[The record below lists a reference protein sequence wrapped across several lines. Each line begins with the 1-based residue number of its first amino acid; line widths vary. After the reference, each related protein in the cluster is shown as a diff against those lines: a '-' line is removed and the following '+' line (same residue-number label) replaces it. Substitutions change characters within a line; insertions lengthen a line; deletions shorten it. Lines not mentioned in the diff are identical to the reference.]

1 MLERTQRAGRERG
14 GQAVNDTDQENKLR
28 DREIA
33 RNESARQTV
42 SAIRVSG
49 WAIAAAVV
57 IALAAVGW
65 VLLHNN

>member
-1 MLERTQRAGRERG
+1 
-14 GQAVNDTDQENKLR
+14 VNDTDGEDRMRNRQIAENER
-28 DREIA
+28 
-33 RNESARQTV
+33 ARQTV

-57 IALAAVGW
+57 IALAAIGW

>member
-1 MLERTQRAGRERG
+1 MS
-14 GQAVNDTDQENKLR
+14 DTDEQNKLR
-28 DREIA
+28 NREIA
-33 RNESARQTV
+33 QNESARQTV

-57 IALAAVGW
+57 IGLAAVGW